1 MKQQNRNLENFMS
14 YFSNYSNWKLQ
25 KHIPFSFF
33 FQIFFLMKLCQRKK
47 KVDFF
52 FFHSNVFL
60 LNDWTILCFSNPSE
74 KISFPLQSHSPME
87 WPDDFFSFPPTSF
100 SFWKGELFYFIFLTP
115 LSLGMGGHFF
125 LSPPTIFIP
134 LDPQFSLIFET
145 FNSQE

>member
-1 MKQQNRNLENFMS
+1 MS

-25 KHIPFSFF
+25 KTHSIFLFLFSN
-33 FQIFFLMKLCQRKK
+33 FLFDEIVPKKKK

-52 FFHSNVFL
+52 LFFFHSNVLL
-60 LNDWTILCFSNPSE
+60 LNDWTILWFSNPSE
-74 KISFPLQSHSPME
+74 KNSFPLQSHSPME
-87 WPDDFFSFPPTSF
+87 WSNDFFSFPPTSF
-100 SFWKGELFYFIFLTP
+100 SFWKGELFYFIFPTP

-134 LDPQFSLIFET
+134 LDPQLSLIFEN